1 MVGSVPPPPLP
12 KYTDG
17 SSSPRVVPPGM
28 VSVQQDGRE
37 GRGDAGRAPPGR
49 PQLHTPRPARTEGA
63 AQHRTAV
70 PGGVTGGSCGR
81 PPTPCLPG
89 TKKPLGTK
97 ALPAVQAP
105 RLVRVLAAGIK
116 DMLFYKRPQS
126 FKVINPSDSGSSD
139 AAFKAPTAGC
149 S

>member
-1 MVGSVPPPPLP
+1 MRAELRRG
-12 KYTDG
+12 G
-17 SSSPRVVPPGM
+17 RSS
-28 VSVQQDGRE
+28 
-37 GRGDAGRAPPGR
+37 
-49 PQLHTPRPARTEGA
+49 TPRAQHGRRA
-63 AQHRTAV
+63 LRQHRTAV

-97 ALPAVQAP
+97 AQPAVRAP